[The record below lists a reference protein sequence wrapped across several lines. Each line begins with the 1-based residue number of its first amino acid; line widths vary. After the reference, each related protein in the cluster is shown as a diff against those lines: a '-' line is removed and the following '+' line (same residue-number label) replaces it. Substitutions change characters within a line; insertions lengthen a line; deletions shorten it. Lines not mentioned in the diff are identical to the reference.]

1 MTDPDAIPARGP
13 RPLPWLD
20 RNWPFAGTVVAAFL
34 LALLPLVLGTWPP
47 ARVAVLALLLAYLV
61 HQAEEHYGDRFRRFV
76 NATVGRGTDA
86 LSPRATM
93 WINVGGVWAVYVAA
107 LLLSALAD
115 AGFGLVAVY
124 TTLVNA
130 VGHVAGAA
138 ALRRYNPGL
147 WTAIGLFL
155 PLGTW
160 AWRAV
165 ATASRLGVAGH
176 LMGLGVALLI
186 HAAIVVH
193 VRRRARAA
201 GGVRTPPAVA
211 SR

>member
-1 MTDPDAIPARGP
+1 MRDPLPTVTDADAIPTTVP
-13 RPLPWLD
+13 QPLAWLD

-47 ARVAVLALLLAYLV
+47 ARVAVYVLLLAYLV

-76 NATVGRGTDA
+76 NATVAGGADA

-93 WINVGGVWAVYVAA
+93 WINVGAVWVMYVATLVLA
-107 LLLSALAD
+107 ALAD

-130 VGHVAGAA
+130 VIHVAGAA
-138 ALRRYNPGL
+138 ASRRYNPGL
-147 WTAIGLFL
+147 WSALGLFL
-155 PLGTW
+155 PLGAW
-160 AWRAV
+160 AWRVVGA
-165 ATASRLGVAGH
+165 ANGLGIAGH
-176 LMGLGVALLI
+176 VVGLGVALLI
-186 HAAIVVH
+186 HAAIVLH

-201 GGVRTPPAVA
+201 WML
-211 SR
+211 